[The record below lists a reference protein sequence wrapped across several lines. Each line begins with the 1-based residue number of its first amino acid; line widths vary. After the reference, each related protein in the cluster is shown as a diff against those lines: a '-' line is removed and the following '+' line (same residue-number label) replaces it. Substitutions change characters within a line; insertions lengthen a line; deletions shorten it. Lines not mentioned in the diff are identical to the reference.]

1 MKIEEFKGQLRND
14 LKEICAEKRWNFDNA
29 KQRGMAFEDWCF
41 RLLSERYPAADN
53 EPAQCI
59 IRGDDAEID
68 IFFESKE
75 TEEIYILQCKHPK
88 IAASEPIPEGE
99 VKSFFSNFKLLQD
112 KTYLQ
117 QRRTTNPKLEELA
130 NEFEYWQKQ
139 GYLIHFIFISSGES
153 TQKTDALVE
162 KYNKDYQN
170 KNVRFDIWDIKSLR
184 DEFESVK
191 SIDEKYPDQVTM
203 TLADGQFLRPNGE
216 FENLTFVVK
225 GSTLKQIAL
234 EHKDSLFNWNI
245 RRFLGR
251 KGEVNA
257 GLTATLSNE
266 PQHFYYYNN
275 GISALCEEFDFNERT
290 RKIAIRKLQIVN
302 GAQTIG
308 ALKNAD
314 AEKLKDA
321 LVLVK
326 LTAIKHAHREKG
338 IAAALIKTNNTQNTL
353 RAPDFR
359 SNDPIQLWLESK
371 FKDTKPRGELK
382 QIVYG
387 RKRPYPRTTS
397 TTSVVKLQD
406 LGKIRYAWLHDPRIP
421 ISDPAKLFQ
430 LKEENGLYGYAFG
443 IDGELG
449 NMWSEAQFKDT
460 LLAIH
465 AFDRISEEL
474 HRLQETADDLKQVGR
489 LRYYGLK
496 LFKLYVDEVMP
507 THREISQEDLYAF
520 GGKFNAFFD
529 RAKKIIGLTLSQSY
543 REILN
548 REEGTAF
555 SLPRDAKVWELVQ
568 RKFTDNLALVRL
580 TQA

>member
-1 MKIEEFKGQLRND
+1 MKIEEFKNELRGG
-14 LKEICAEKRWNFDNA
+14 LKRLCSDQNWSFDNA

-41 RLLSERYPAADN
+41 RLLCERYPAAEND
-53 EPAQCI
+53 PAQCI
-59 IRGDDAEID
+59 IRGDDAGID

-88 IAASEPIPEGE
+88 IAASEPIPEGD
-99 VKSFFSNFKLLQD
+99 VKSFFSNYKLLHD
-112 KTYLQ
+112 RTYLQ
-117 QRRTTNPKLEELA
+117 HRKTTNPKLEELA
-130 NEFEYWQKQ
+130 TEFDYWQKQ
-139 GYLIHFIFISSGES
+139 GYLIHFIFVSSGEGS
-153 TQKTDALVE
+153 AKTDALVE
-162 KYNKDYQN
+162 KFNRDNQN
-170 KNVRFDIWDIKSLR
+170 ENVKFDVWDISALR

-191 SIDEKYPDQVTM
+191 SIDEKYPDEVTM
-203 TLADGQFLRPNGE
+203 TLADGHFLRPNGE
-216 FENLTFVVK
+216 FDNLTFVVK
-225 GSTLKQIAL
+225 GTALKQLAL

-257 GLTATLSNE
+257 GLTATLATE

-275 GISALCEEFDFNERT
+275 GISALCEEFNFNEKT
-290 RKIAIRKLQIVN
+290 KKVAIKKLQIVN

-314 AEKLKDA
+314 AEKIKDA

-338 IAAALIKTNNTQNTL
+338 IAAALIKTNNTQNAL

-359 SNDPIQLWLESK
+359 SNDPIQIWLESK
-371 FKDTKPRGELK
+371 FKDTKARGEMKL
-382 QIVYG
+382 ILYG
-387 RKRPYPRTTS
+387 RKRPYPRSNS
-397 TTSVVKLQD
+397 TTSVLKLQD

-421 ISDPAKLFQ
+421 IADPAKLFQ
-430 LKEENGLYGYAFG
+430 LKEDNGLYGFAFG
-443 IDGELG
+443 ADGELST
-449 NMWSEAQFKDT
+449 MWSESQFKDT

-474 HRLQETADDLKQVGR
+474 NRLQDSNDELKQVGR
-489 LRYYGLK
+489 LKYYGLK
-496 LFKLYVDEVMP
+496 LFKLYIDQVLPSHPD
-507 THREISQEDLYAF
+507 TGYDDLYAF

-568 RKFTDNLALVRL
+568 RKFSDNLTLVRL
-580 TQA
+580 AQS